1 MKNFFRSL
9 KVAGLGLSALFA
21 AGNLNAAGYV
31 SENIAIPFEFK
42 VEKMTLPAGQY
53 RVEQDFGKYLVS
65 IVNVNTGRR
74 IQMLRDHSNRS
85 EGRAKL
91 VFEPTGQGFKLAKV
105 F

>member
-9 KVAGLGLSALFA
+9 SIGVAAWFA

-31 SENIAIPFEFK
+31 TENIAIPFEFK
-42 VEKMTLPAGQY
+42 VDKLTLPAGEY

-65 IVNVNTGRR
+65 IVNINTGRR
-74 IQMLRDHSNRS
+74 IQMLRDNANHQS
-85 EGRAKL
+85 GRAKL
-91 VFEPTGQGFKLAKV
+91 VFEPTGQGYKLAKV